1 MTTIN
6 YIRLANDVAKSLLAQ
21 ANGVSQ
27 LSDKLLQ
34 VLAEAEANKV
44 DILSLWASIARTN
57 QWSDRDAGVEGN
69 PMPKTLAN
77 YRSMSRKAL
86 TLDVGHQFSNHA
98 DWKKAIAAANK
109 LSKAQ
114 EEEETPPKPE
124 AFDLNE
130 VEAPS
135 YLSHILEKRKGL
147 SEKNIKAFDTLI
159 IRAIEKFAEVA

>member
-86 TLDVGHQFSNHA
+86 ALDVGHQFSNHA

-114 EEEETPPKPE
+114 EAEEAPAKPE
-124 AFDLNE
+124 AIDLNE

-135 YLSHILEKRKGL
+135 YLTHILEKRKGL